1 MKVIITPT
9 AQKDISKLAT
19 EIRKRIAEVI
29 DQIEQVSTQIKP
41 QQLKGTPSR
50 YKVRVGNW
58 RIILSI
64 DHKTDITYILK
75 VAHRK
80 DVYR

>member
-1 MKVIITPT
+1 MKAIITPS
-9 AQKDISKLAT
+9 AQKDISKLAPV
-19 EIRKRIAEVI
+19 IRKRIAETI
-29 DQIEQVSTQIKP
+29 DQIEKTSKQIKS
-41 QQLKGTPSR
+41 QQLKSKPLR

-64 DHKTDITYILK
+64 DHKADITYILK
-75 VAHRK
+75 VEHRK